1 MRDLALTIL
10 CVLASAVA
18 LSRLWAGP
26 ARDAL
31 VERPPRAELHW
42 PEAPDLEGL
51 LERERPDVAV
61 LGNSVTAAAVD
72 ADALGEALGLVASDL
87 TLNGSAS
94 ALWYLL
100 LKNVVAR
107 AEGAAR
113 PRVVVLGFR
122 DVFLT
127 EPDYRTDGRY
137 RTIVDWF
144 ADADEPLLDRRALL
158 RDTGE
163 LELLALGHWSA
174 WQRRAELRAG
184 AEALAKEGVAARI
197 AGRPPGDLAAA
208 VDRVFAEERKRDDAV
223 TAAQSRAEVQIEPYH
238 FDFGA
243 QLERSLLPEMI
254 RSARAADVRLVLV
267 RMPNRRSAE
276 ARVRALDLPDW
287 ASEWLPGY
295 MDGLLAYLARE
306 GVDVI
311 DLDGDPRIPFEW
323 YANGD
328 HLGPDPGRREF
339 TRILAEEL
347 APLLQR

>member
-1 MRDLALTIL
+1 VRDLALTIL
-10 CVLASAVA
+10 CVLASALA

-31 VERPPRAELHW
+31 VERPSRDELHW
-42 PEAPDLEGL
+42 PAAPDLEGL
-51 LERERPDVAV
+51 LARERPDVAV
-61 LGNSVTAAAVD
+61 LGNSVMAAAVD
-72 ADALGEALGLVASDL
+72 ADALGEALDLEVADL

-107 AEGAAR
+107 AEGDAR
-113 PRVVVLGFR
+113 PRAVVLGFR

-127 EPDYRTDGRY
+127 EPDYRTGGRY
-137 RTIVDWF
+137 RTTVDWF

-158 RDTGE
+158 RGTGP
-163 LELLALGHWSA
+163 LELLALEHWSA
-174 WQRRAELRAG
+174 WQRRDHLREG

-197 AGRPPGDLAAA
+197 AGRPPGDLTAA
-208 VDRVFAEERKRDDAV
+208 VDRVFAEERKRPDAV
-223 TAAQSRAEVQIEPYH
+223 TAAQTRAEVQIEPYH
-238 FDFGA
+238 FDFPA
-243 QLERSLLPEMI
+243 QLDRSLLPEMI
-254 RSARAADVRLVLV
+254 RIAREAGVQLVLV

-276 ARVRALDLPDW
+276 ARMRALDLPAW
-287 ASEWLPGY
+287 ATEWLPGY
-295 MDGLLAYLARE
+295 VDALMAHLERE

-311 DLDGDPRIPFEW
+311 DLEGDPRIPFEW

-328 HLGPDPGRREF
+328 HLGPEPGRREF

-347 APLLQR
+347 APLLHR